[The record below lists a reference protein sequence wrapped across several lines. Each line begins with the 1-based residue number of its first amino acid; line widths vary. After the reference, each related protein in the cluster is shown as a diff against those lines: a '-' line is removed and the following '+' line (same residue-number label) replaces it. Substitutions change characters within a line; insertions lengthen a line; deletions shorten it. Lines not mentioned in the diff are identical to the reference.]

1 MSSPPPSPPFLNR
14 FWPGLLPV
22 LAILGFPATAL
33 AFFLT
38 KHPLLAL
45 GIGLLYEVVVLLC
58 SFLMRVWQKW
68 EEPRIEEIATRI
80 SWITSRT
87 RKKYCEYLLNRHQYL
102 DVKGLSTQ
110 GPSALALEQVFVDL
124 SIVPT
129 PAHEASADPLQVPST
144 LIPSTLSEGK
154 HSIWDY
160 LSNQSLKKQH
170 LVIIGPPGSGKTTL
184 LKQLVLAL
192 LHRKK
197 QSQAS
202 RIPNKLPILLFLR
215 DYVSD
220 IKETSDFSLENAVFD
235 QCKLLPLGWIQRQL
249 LKGECLVCL
258 DGLDEVVDEQS
269 RQLIVDW
276 IQQQMSI
283 YNKNRFLITSRPFGY
298 KSNRPVGSFL
308 TIGYNRLFSHGLQ
321 SGMRTNSMERENAF
335 SSPCS
340 HGL

>member
-1 MSSPPPSPPFLNR
+1 MSNSSSPSSSR
-14 FWPGLLPV
+14 WQ
-22 LAILGFPATAL
+22 A
-33 AFFLT
+33 
-38 KHPLLAL
+38 LLAL
-45 GIGLLYEVVVLLC
+45 IIAFFGPPAALLTFAHSFTSSPWVTIFLIVLCEVVVLLC
-58 SFLMRVWQKW
+58 SILMRVWQKW
-68 EEPRIEEIATRI
+68 EEPWIEEIAARI

-160 LSNQSLKKQH
+160 LSDQSLKKQH

-202 RIPNKLPILLFLR
+202 RIPHKLPILLFLR

-235 QCKLLPLGWIQRQL
+235 QCKKLLPLGWIQRQL

-269 RQLIVDW
+269 RQQMADW
-276 IQQQMSI
+276 VQQQMYV
-283 YNKNRFLITSRPFGY
+283 YNKNRFLVTSRPFGY
-298 KSNRPVGSFL
+298 KSNPLNSVAVLRKMLIIFYGISWVSISFGR
-308 TIGYNRLFSHGLQ
+308 IRLAP
-321 SGMRTNSMERENAF
+321 MR
-335 SSPCS
+335 
-340 HGL
+340 